1 MRRTLQLT
9 AFATCAIG
17 VALVGV
23 ATANGLRAT
32 KDGVITTEQIARGKT
47 VYEQSCK
54 NCHQED
60 FYRERLTRWENKSVE
75 ALFEAVSTT
84 MPADNVGSLATSEY
98 LDVLAYVF
106 SITGAPTGSTE
117 LTADNMGAVKVS
129 APK

>member
-1 MRRTLQLT
+1 MRRSLQLT
-9 AFATCAIG
+9 ALATCLFG
-17 VALVGV
+17 VA
-23 ATANGLRAT
+23 AANGLRAT
-32 KDGVITTEQIARGKT
+32 KDGVITTEQVARGKV

-60 FYRERLTRWENKSVE
+60 FYRDRLTRWENKSVE
-75 ALFEAVSTT
+75 ALFESVSTT

-106 SITGAPTGSTE
+106 SITGAPTGTTE
-117 LTADNMGAVKVS
+117 LTAENMGAVKVS